1 MPELPEVETVRRGLN
16 AHTCQQRI
24 CGGAVLLDRSLASP
38 AHADEF
44 IEGLQGQSIRTW
56 HRRGKYLIAQLGE
69 EDICDR
75 LGPTAAGWLGVHL
88 RMTGQLL
95 WCHPE
100 DPLQKHTRVRLFFE
114 GDRELRFVDI
124 RTFGRL
130 WWVPPDTSPETV
142 ITGLLSLGPEPF
154 SPEFSNDYLIATLA
168 NRRKPIKTALL
179 DQTIVAGAGNIY
191 ADESLF
197 LSGIPP
203 TRLCSHLTPE
213 EIDRL
218 RQQLIAVLG
227 QAIEAGGTTLRD
239 FRDVEGINGNYG
251 GMAWVYNRNGEPCR
265 QCSTP
270 ITRIKLGGRS
280 SHFCPRCQPDPKTP

>member
-24 CGGAVLLDRSLASP
+24 CGGTVLLNRSLASP
-38 AHADEF
+38 AHANDF
-44 IEGLQGQSIRTW
+44 IEGMQGQSIRTW

-69 EDICDR
+69 DDSCDR
-75 LGPTAAGWLGVHL
+75 LGPTADGWLGVHL

-100 DPLQKHTRVRLFFE
+100 DPLEKHTRVRLFFE

-130 WWVPPDTSPETV
+130 WWVPPHTSPHTV
-142 ITGLLSLGPEPF
+142 MTGLLSLGPEPF
-154 SPEFSNDYLIATLA
+154 SPEFSSDYLISTLA

-179 DQTIVAGAGNIY
+179 DQTIVAGVGNIY

-203 TRLCSHLTPE
+203 TRLCSQLTPD

-218 RQQLIAVLG
+218 RQQVIDVLS

-239 FRDVEGINGNYG
+239 FRDVTGINGNYG
-251 GMAWVYNRNGEPCR
+251 GMAWVYNRNGQPCR
-265 QCSTP
+265 QCGTP
-270 ITRIKLGGRS
+270 IARIKLGGRS
-280 SHFCPRCQPDPKTP
+280 SHFCPSCQPDPKTP